1 MRKTAVITGA
11 SSGIGEAAARRLAA
25 DGFDV
30 VLGARREDR
39 LAALAGSIGA
49 RWAALDVTSQASV
62 DAFCAGLDTVHV
74 LVNNAGG
81 AKGLA
86 PLAEAS
92 EDDWRWMYETNVLG
106 LMRMTRALLP
116 ALERSGD
123 GHVVNVGSIAGIE
136 AYPGGA
142 GYTSVKH
149 GVRAISQTLRLELL
163 GRPIRVTEIAPGLV
177 ETEFS
182 LVRFSGDA
190 DRAAKV
196 YADMEPLSGDDIADC
211 IAWAVTRPSRVNI
224 DYMLVMPRAQARAT
238 LVHREPVRKNGAS

>member
-1 MRKTAVITGA
+1 M
-11 SSGIGEAAARRLAA
+11 
-25 DGFDV
+25 
-30 VLGARREDR
+30 GARREDR
-39 LAALAGSIGA
+39 LAALAGKIGA
-49 RWAALDVTSQASV
+49 RWAPLDVTDQASV
-62 DAFCAGLDTVHV
+62 DAFCAPLERVHV

-123 GHVVNVGSIAGIE
+123 AHIVNVGSIAGIE

-163 GRPIRVTEIAPGLV
+163 GKPVRVTEIAPGLV

-182 LVRFSGDA
+182 VVRFSGDA
-190 DRAAKV
+190 ERAAKV
-196 YADMEPLSGDDIADC
+196 YAGMEPLSGDDIADC
-211 IAWAVTRPSRVNI
+211 ICWVVSRPSRVNI

-238 LVHREPVRKNGAS
+238 LVHREPPGS

>member
-1 MRKTAVITGA
+1 MSKIAVVTGA
-11 SSGIGEAAARRLAA
+11 SAGIGEATARRLAA

-30 VLGARREDR
+30 VIGARRTGR
-39 LAALAGSIGA
+39 LEVLAGEIGA
-49 RWAALDVTSQASV
+49 RWAPLDVTDQASV
-62 DAFCAGLDTVHV
+62 DAFCAPLQRVHV

-86 PLAEAS
+86 PIAEAN
-92 EDDWRWMYETNVLG
+92 EEHWRWMYETNVLG
-106 LMRMTRALLP
+106 LMRVTRALLP

-123 GHVVNVGSIAGIE
+123 GHIVNVGSIAGIE
-136 AYPGGA
+136 AYVGGA

-163 GRPIRVTEIAPGLV
+163 GRPIRITEIAPGLV

-190 DRAAKV
+190 ERASKV
-196 YADMEPLSGDDIADC
+196 YAGMEPLTAADIADC
-211 IAWAVTRPSRVNI
+211 IAWAVTRPSHVNI
-224 DYMLVMPRAQARAT
+224 DYVLVNPRAQARAM
-238 LVHREPVRKNGAS
+238 LVHREPKA